1 MVVRTWRHIRER
13 YNLIGVKCKNCGTVY
28 FPSRILCPKCRR
40 KTQMEEI
47 KLSGKGKVYTYSV
60 VHTPPKEFEKI
71 APYIIAI
78 VELEEGPKVTAQI
91 VDCDK
96 DEIYIGMP
104 VEAVFR
110 RIKEDGEDGII
121 SYGYK
126 FRPVKE

>member
-1 MVVRTWRHIRER
+1 MVVRTWRHISER

-28 FPSRILCPKCRR
+28 FPSRVLCPKCRR

-96 DEIYIGMP
+96 DKIYIGMQ